1 MGYEKEESRLL
12 SKFLFLK
19 SDPTSHP
26 QSTSYS
32 WEDSIANLRWIL
44 IILSWRAPTI
54 HLLSL
59 LPIPNSLAWTAV
71 YSARYARNLSL
82 GQ

>member
-1 MGYEKEESRLL
+1 MRRKSRVYFLTFSSSSLL
-12 SKFLFLK
+12 S
-19 SDPTSHP
+19 P

-59 LPIPNSLAWTAV
+59 PPTPNSLAWTAV
-71 YSARYARNLSL
+71 YSARYVRSLSL
-82 GQ
+82 GL